1 MGDLERAIEFASQA
15 LTLCAALGDR
25 HREAALH
32 NNLADLYHTAGLEEH
47 SMAHLKQAVII
58 FAEVN
63 RAGMDEVA
71 APASELADRS
81 HPEIWKLTEW

>member
-1 MGDLERAIEFASQA
+1 MGNLERAIEFASQA
-15 LTLCAALGDR
+15 LALCANLGDR
-25 HREAALH
+25 HRVAALH
-32 NNLADLYHTAGLEEH
+32 NNLADLYHSAGLEEQC
-47 SMAHLKQAVII
+47 MAHLKQAVSI

-63 RAGMDEVA
+63 RAGVEDEA